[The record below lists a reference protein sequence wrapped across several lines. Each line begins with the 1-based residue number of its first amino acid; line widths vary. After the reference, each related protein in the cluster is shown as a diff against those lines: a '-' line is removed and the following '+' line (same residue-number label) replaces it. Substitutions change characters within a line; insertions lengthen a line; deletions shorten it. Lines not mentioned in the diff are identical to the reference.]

1 MGRDDA
7 LRSAQERAIS
17 IIQRKQSAAL
27 HSAKASG
34 RLGEGLRC
42 TVSSDELDVRMDMP
56 KAFGGDGSAPS
67 PGFFVRAGLIGCVAI
82 GIKMTAAR
90 EGIPLESVD
99 VDVEMDFDD
108 GALFGLGDNTAA
120 PLETRLT
127 ITLKSPAPWSAVGEM
142 VRRALAVDPYYLAIR
157 DAQRV
162 NFTLVAKQA

>member
-1 MGRDDA
+1 MDRDDA
-7 LRSAQERAIS
+7 IRFAQERALS
-17 IIQRKQSAAL
+17 IFQRKQSAAL
-27 HSAKASG
+27 SSAKASG
-34 RLGEGLRC
+34 HLDEGLRC

-56 KAFGGDGSAPS
+56 KALGGDGSAPS

-82 GIKMTAAR
+82 GMKMTAAR

-108 GALFGLGDNTAA
+108 GAMFGLGDNTAA

-127 ITLKSPAPWSAVGEM
+127 ITLKSSAPWAAVEEM
-142 VRRALAVDPYYLAIR
+142 ARRALAADTFYLALR

-162 NFTLVAKQA
+162 NFTLVAEQA

>member
-7 LRSAQERAIS
+7 VRSAQERTIS
-17 IIQRKQSAAL
+17 IIRRKPSAAL
-27 HSAKASG
+27 SSAKTSG
-34 RLGEGLRC
+34 RLDEGLHC
-42 TVSSDELDVRMDMP
+42 TVSSGQLKVKMDMP
-56 KAFGGDGSAPS
+56 NALGGDESAPT

-108 GALFGLGDNTAA
+108 GALFGLGDNSAA

-127 ITLKSPAPWSAVGEM
+127 IVLKSPAPWAAVEEM
-142 VRRALAVDPYYLAIR
+142 AQRALAADPYYLAIR
-157 DAQRV
+157 DAQCV
-162 NFTLVAKQA
+162 KFALVAKQA

>member
-1 MGRDDA
+1 
-7 LRSAQERAIS
+7 
-17 IIQRKQSAAL
+17 
-27 HSAKASG
+27 
-34 RLGEGLRC
+34 
-42 TVSSDELDVRMDMP
+42 MDMP
-56 KAFGGDGSAPS
+56 KAFGGDGSAPT

-108 GALFGLGDNTAA
+108 GAAFGLGGNSAA

-127 ITLKSPAPWSAVGEM
+127 IALKSPAPWAAVADM
-142 VRRALAVDPYYLAIR
+142 AQRALAADTYYLAIR